1 MKQFRPFSKALPLAG
16 FALLSLTLAG
26 CAHHGAALI
35 MSQPKGAEVVDLDND
50 TLVGVTPVKVWW
62 KESGNQRKFVNI
74 RLQKEGYRDKTTSF
88 WVTLRHSSRDSA
100 VNNPQSVEV
109 TLDKAK

>member
-1 MKQFRPFSKALPLAG
+1 MKRFQTLSLAL
-16 FALLSLTLAG
+16 FAILSLTLVG
-26 CAHHGAALI
+26 CAHHGAAMI
-35 MSQPKGAEVVDLDND
+35 ESQPTGAEVVDLDND

-62 KESGNQRKFVNI
+62 KESGNERKFVNI

-88 WVTLRHSSRDSA
+88 WVTLRHGSRDSA